1 MQWKRPPRLKKAR
14 QIYLVNRKDHQ
25 HTWHADTSL
34 HHTNEDIYIHSCVC
48 VCVYVGGSEW
58 VGGREC
64 VCMPLEW
71 NSFIRSPASQPPLIG
86 PTVVKET
93 SWIRPN
99 VNYSTK
105 VSCQVI
111 SNQQTWPRAHTHTHT
126 QVIFNLPELQ
136 FLYNTR
142 SMSHY
147 MMHQKHQCHYAY
159 FNMLL
164 NVIVHCTWGH
174 LL

>member
-1 MQWKRPPRLKKAR
+1 MACWHVIASHKRR
-14 QIYLVNRKDHQ
+14 H
-25 HTWHADTSL
+25 
-34 HHTNEDIYIHSCVC
+34 IHPQLCVC
-48 VCVYVGGSEW
+48 ARVWGSEW
-58 VGGREC
+58 VGGRKC
-64 VCMPLEW
+64 VCMPFVW

-111 SNQQTWPRAHTHTHT
+111 SNQQTWPYTHT
-126 QVIFNLPELQ
+126 QVIFKLPELQ
-136 FLYNTR
+136 SLYNTR

-147 MMHQKHQCHYAY
+147 MMHQKHQCHYAN
-159 FNMLL
+159 FNMLV